1 MESKIKVIMTFIVLV
16 FIITGLYFFADW
28 FSKTTGYLF
37 KEDPDN
43 ELAKCL
49 TKKGAILYSSE
60 SCSDCKQ
67 QKALF
72 GSTAFDFINHMDCSE
87 NTPPCSSLKSIPA
100 WKINNTILYGVKTTQ
115 ELRVLSGC
123 NKS

>member
-1 MESKIKVIMTFIVLV
+1 MESRTRAIITFIALI
-16 FIITGLYFFADW
+16 FIITSLYFFTDW

-49 TKKGAILYSSE
+49 TQKGAIFYTSE
-60 SCSDCKQ
+60 SCPDCKQ
-67 QKALF
+67 QRRLF
-72 GSTAFDFINHMDCSE
+72 GNTAFDFLNYIDCTE
-87 NTPPCSSLKSIPA
+87 NSPQCSSLKSIPA
-100 WKINNTILYGVKTTQ
+100 WKVNNTMLYGVKTTQ

-123 NKS
+123 N